1 MKFKVAGRYKYT
13 YEIMDTATLTI
24 SEIVEA
30 DSKEEAIQIA
40 LERHEYEMEDGE
52 IVDEDFS
59 KLHIDQLPEN
69 WEEPEAVRLMRLGPQ
84 IAPDLFSL
92 VPATQAQSAA

>member
-1 MKFKVAGRYKYT
+1 MKYKITGRYTYT
-13 YEIMDTATLTI
+13 YETRDTATLTI
-24 SEIVEA
+24 NEIVEA
-30 DSKEEAIQIA
+30 DNKKEAIEIA

-59 KLHIDQLPEN
+59 KLHTDELPEN
-69 WEEPEAVRLMRLGPQ
+69 WEEPEAVRLLRLGPQ

-92 VPATQAQSAA
+92 MQ